1 MRRIVVLSWAALA
14 AIVMAPSLTC
24 GSVMA
29 QPFVYASS
37 GSSDTLY
44 VVDTA
49 SATHVA
55 SAPLSTGAGTQA
67 LVASNDGTR
76 VYAATPD
83 GSAIAVIDAR
93 TNAAAGTITVGEG
106 LAALALSADGAT
118 LYAAN
123 SLAATLSQ
131 VSPAAG
137 SVTRTQ
143 IVSGNPA
150 SLALSGDGTKLY
162 LGHRGSTSVTVVTT
176 ATMSPTSTMTV
187 GGPVVAIG
195 LSSDDSR
202 LYALDRNGVLSIS
215 SVETGAITTLRA
227 VGSARMTSLAV
238 PAGGARIVMTDE
250 AAGTLVIVGATDG
263 APIAAV
269 PVVGRPQT
277 VAVDPSGRRA
287 YVVGR
292 DAPSMSVVDL
302 DSATLERTIALPQR
316 AERVAMSKVAPPAPT
331 PATGW
336 WWNPSEGGRGFAFE
350 TNAARLFFSF
360 FLYAEDASPTWYL
373 ASGAHAGGY
382 AATLDQYAGGQTL
395 SGAFKPATLRGSAGS
410 VRAVYFGP
418 SNGTLVWPGGTTAIQ
433 RYEFAAGGLASG
445 PASGMPE
452 TGWWWNPAEPGR
464 GVFLEVQGTTLFLA
478 MFLYDDRGEP
488 VWYSSQNAMTST
500 SLFAGALT
508 EHGSGQ
514 TLTGA
519 YRAPATSTG
528 RGTVTLGFSSRAA
541 GTLTLPDGTQIP
553 IQRFTF

>member
-1 MRRIVVLSWAALA
+1 MRGIAVLSWLVLA
-14 AIVMAPSLTC
+14 SSLGLGNAT
-24 GSVMA
+24 A

-37 GSSDTLY
+37 GLSDTLY

-49 SATHVA
+49 SAAHVA
-55 SAPLSTGAGTQA
+55 SAPLATGAGTQA
-67 LVASNDGTR
+67 LVASDDGTR

-83 GSAIAVIDAR
+83 RPGIAVIDAR

-106 LAALALSADGAT
+106 PAALALMSDGAT

-123 SLAATLSQ
+123 SLSATLSQ
-131 VSPAAG
+131 ASTAAAA
-137 SVTRTQ
+137 VARTT

-150 SLALSGDGTKLY
+150 SLALSSDGTKLY
-162 LGHRGSTSVTVVTT
+162 VGHRGATSVTVVTT
-176 ATMSPTSTMTV
+176 ATLSPSSTMTV

-215 SVETGAITTLRA
+215 SVETGAVTTLRA

-238 PAGGARIVMTDE
+238 PAGGTRIVMTDE
-250 AAGTLVIVGATDG
+250 AAGTLVIVSASDG

-269 PVVGRPQT
+269 PVVGRPQS
-277 VAVDPSGRRA
+277 VAVDASGRRA

-316 AERVAMSKVAPPAPT
+316 AERVAMAKVAPPVAP

-350 TNAARLFFSF
+350 TNAANLFFSF
-360 FLYAEDASPTWYL
+360 FLYAEDGAPTWYL
-373 ASGAHAGGY
+373 ANGAHSAGY

-395 SGAFKPATLRGSAGS
+395 SGAFKEARRRGSAGS

-418 SNGTLVWPGGTTAIQ
+418 SNGALVWPGGTTAIQ
-433 RYEFAAGGLASG
+433 RYEFVAGGLASG

-452 TGWWWNPAEPGR
+452 TGWWWNPGEPGR
-464 GVFLEVQGTTLFLA
+464 GFFLEVQGTTMFLA

-488 VWYSSQNAMTST
+488 VWYSSQNPMVST
-500 SLFAGALT
+500 GLYQGTLS
-508 EHGSGQ
+508 EHGGGQ
-514 TLTGA
+514 TLAGA
-519 YRAPATSTG
+519 YRAPTTTTG
-528 RGTVTLGFSSRAA
+528 RGTVSLGFSSRTT
-541 GTLTLPDGTQIP
+541 GTLTFPDGTQIP
-553 IQRFTF
+553 IQRFVF